1 MKGFENMSNTE
12 NVKKDNFIVL
22 TVKGFIM
29 GLGNVIPGVS
39 GGTLALILGVYE
51 KLITSVSH
59 LFENFKKSFKF
70 LFPVL
75 LGIVIAF
82 LSMSH
87 AVTFCLENYLFATIM
102 LFFGAVIGGLP
113 MLFGKVKKDKTGAG
127 DIIIFLITAA
137 IVLLLLF
144 AGEGSNASF
153 ASLNVG
159 KIILLFI
166 TGALASA
173 TMVVPGVSG
182 SAFLMTIGYYYPL
195 MVYVKNLTTSGA
207 DKGHA
212 VATLVPFG
220 IGIIFGIFAITKLIE
235 YLLKNH
241 ETKTYWGIIGFVIA
255 SAAVIII
262 QNFFMVNGTLTSA
275 AVTLAGTSV
284 VEYIAGVVLAVAGYM
299 GASKF
304 GDR

>member
-1 MKGFENMSNTE
+1 MKGSENMSSE
-12 NVKKDNFIVL
+12 EKVKKDNFLVL

-29 GLGNVIPGVS
+29 GIGNVIPGVS

-51 KLITSVSH
+51 KLIKSVSH
-59 LFENFKKSFKF
+59 LFDNFKNSFKF
-70 LFPVL
+70 LLPVL

-87 AVTFCLENYLFATIM
+87 VVTFCLENYLFATIM
-102 LFFGAVIGGLP
+102 LFFGAVLGGLP
-113 MLFGKVKKDKTGAG
+113 MLFKKVKHEKTKAG
-127 DIIIFLITAA
+127 DIIILLITAA
-137 IVLLLLF
+137 VVFLLLF
-144 AGEGSNASF
+144 AGEGSSASF
-153 ASLNVG
+153 AKLTVG
-159 KIILLFI
+159 KVILLFI

-195 MVYVKNLTTSGA
+195 MVYVKNLTKAGA

-220 IGIIFGIFAITKLIE
+220 IGILFGIFAITKLIE

-255 SAAVIII
+255 SAAVIIL
-262 QNFFMVNGTLTSA
+262 QNFFMANGAMISP

-284 VEYIAGVVLAVAGYM
+284 VEYVIGVAISALGFVGTY
-299 GASKF
+299 KF
-304 GDR
+304 GE